1 VDAVGYLA
9 KAGFA
14 LAAAPVVLAAGAR
27 VARLERKLALGAL
40 VDELRRDA
48 GRPLPRWL
56 ARPAWLAGT
65 LERLLPVVPPYGY
78 GPCLRRALILL
89 DLWTRCGLAPTI
101 HLGFRLRAPERDG
114 HAWITAAAADGTPL
128 QASGPN
134 GTTPAFEL

>member
-1 VDAVGYLA
+1 MDVEGSFA

-14 LAAAPVVLAAGAR
+14 LVAAPVVFASGMK
-27 VARLERKLALGAL
+27 VARLERRLALGAL
-40 VDELRRDA
+40 VDELRRGA
-48 GRPLPRWL
+48 GRSLPGWL
-56 ARPAWLAGT
+56 ARPVWLAGT
-65 LERLLPVVPPYGY
+65 LERLLPVVPPYGD

-89 DLWTRCGLAPTI
+89 DLWTRCGLSPTL

-114 HAWITAAAADGTPL
+114 HAWITAAAADGSPL